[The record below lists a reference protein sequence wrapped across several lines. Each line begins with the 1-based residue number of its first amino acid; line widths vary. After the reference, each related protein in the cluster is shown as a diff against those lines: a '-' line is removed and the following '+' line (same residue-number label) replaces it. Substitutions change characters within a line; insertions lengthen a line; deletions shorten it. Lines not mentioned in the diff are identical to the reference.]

1 MNLKR
6 FRSWLEA
13 QALNEEERS
22 WIRGF
27 EDCEVRAIA
36 SYLAR
41 NGVRFVDG
49 LPENRH
55 RAMELLDE
63 AFVEVEAER
72 NAWGGRR

>member
-1 MNLKR
+1 MNERR
-6 FRSWLEA
+6 FRFWLEA
-13 QALNEEERS
+13 QALTEEERA
-22 WIRGF
+22 WVKGL

-36 SYLAR
+36 SYLSR

-49 LPENRH
+49 FPENRH

-72 NAWGGRR
+72 NAWGRW